1 MRNLFRHGI
10 LAVSCLLL
18 AGCIAT
24 FSLVDT
30 GYRPKGKSIAVIS
43 GLDSDANVV
52 VAERMTAAFKKHT
65 RFQVVPHKQAASA
78 IPNYPQKIKGP
89 YLFAYFEIDE
99 DYGNTDRK
107 KIQQIQQKLE
117 VDYLYVIWAP
127 TATVTQ
133 GTIEQLH
140 CIAQLFEGPSSKEV
154 GHGKFA
160 ATAGKVA
167 GCCLVPPP
175 TDTDRS
181 NAVDETTE
189 YVAREIGEKL
199 GMLKNSPAR

>member
-1 MRNLFRHGI
+1 MENTIRYSV
-10 LAVSCLLL
+10 LAAACMLVT
-18 AGCIAT
+18 GCIAT
-24 FSLVDT
+24 FSLVETD
-30 GYRPKGKSIAVIS
+30 YRPKGKSIAVIS
-43 GLDSDANVV
+43 GLDSDANAV
-52 VAERMTAAFKKHT
+52 VAERMTVALKKHT
-65 RFQVVPHKQAASA
+65 RFQVVSHKQVASTV
-78 IPNYPQKIKGP
+78 PNYPQKIKGP

-107 KIQQIQQKLE
+107 KIQQIQQKLG

-127 TATVTQ
+127 TATTTQ

-154 GHGKFA
+154 GRGKFA
-160 ATAGKVA
+160 VTAGKVA

-175 TDTDRS
+175 TDKDRS
-181 NAVDETTE
+181 NAVEETTE

-199 GMLKNSPAR
+199 GMLKDSPAK